1 MDLQKSKL
9 VVIIPI
15 VVSILAATFGSVKYI
30 INLTET
36 IEENKQQ
43 VVMLNKDIQII
54 FDKYAQDKEEFTRE
68 MFNVN
73 ARVTEVNAY
82 FRALE
87 EILRKTTDAVR
98 DQEWNIKD
106 LSREVLGDQCIISR
120 MTSK

>member
-9 VVIIPI
+9 IVIVPI
-15 VVSILAATFGSVKYI
+15 VVSILAATFGSVRYI
-30 INLTET
+30 INLTDT
-36 IEENKQQ
+36 IEANNQQ
-43 VVMLNKDIQII
+43 VILLNKDIQII

-98 DQEWNIKD
+98 EQQWDIKD
-106 LSREVLGDQCIISR
+106 LQREVLGD
-120 MTSK
+120 

>member
-9 VVIIPI
+9 IVIVPI
-15 VVSILAATFGSVKYI
+15 VVSILAATFGSIRYI
-30 INLTET
+30 INLTDT
-36 IEENKQQ
+36 IEANNQQ
-43 VVMLNKDIQII
+43 VILLNKDIQII

-87 EILRKTTDAVR
+87 EILRKTTDSVR
-98 DQEWNIKD
+98 DQQWDIKD
-106 LSREVLGDQCIISR
+106 LQREEMAD
-120 MTSK
+120 